1 MPELRVPMPSS
12 SLLELITTADPRP
25 VPQHMMHYWIW
36 LVPIDVICLFLWV
49 IVISAICRDS
59 YLRTD
64 LNSLLILSIA
74 LGDLLLCGMT
84 ISSAVINHD
93 RGGYALGFYG
103 CVAESSI
110 ISISFCALGL
120 SNVAI
125 SLDRYLSFVHG
136 FEKSYKKTLL
146 LLSTAWTIAVASPLI
161 MIITKLPLSVDLIA
175 DMVCMPDF
183 ASSDPYIRGW
193 LIFCATAIMMAML
206 TIVFCYTAIYRFY
219 ISTPRALR
227 RKNSA
232 GTKQKS
238 HRLLVK
244 FCIITC
250 AFVIYLLPLLSLFVS
265 MLATSQQ
272 PSSLFFFL
280 ATLVFQSGS
289 LLNPI
294 LFYFLDAR
302 VKRSVNEMFSI
313 FVWQQESRFQLMHP
327 SAVAAVPETCPTPQY
342 FDSIKLC
349 SVKCPKST
357 VHIISK
363 EHNSDL
369 TTVKLNEKPC

>member
-1 MPELRVPMPSS
+1 MPSS
-12 SLLELITTADPRP
+12 SLIELLTTADPRP
-25 VPQHMMHYWIW
+25 VPQRMMQYWIW
-36 LVPIDVICLFLWV
+36 LVPIDVLCLFLWV

-64 LNSLLILSIA
+64 LNSLLILSIS

-84 ISSAVINHD
+84 ISSVAINHD
-93 RGGYALGFYG
+93 KGGYALGYYG
-103 CVAESSI
+103 CIAEASI
-110 ISISFCALGL
+110 VSISFCALGL

-146 LLSTAWTIAVASPLI
+146 LLFTAWTIAVASPLI
-161 MIITKLPLSVDLIA
+161 MVLTKLPLSVDLVV
-175 DMVCMPDF
+175 DMICMPDF
-183 ASSDPYIRGW
+183 TSSDPSIRGW
-193 LIFCATAIMMAML
+193 SIFCVTAIMMAML

-219 ISTPRALR
+219 TMK
-227 RKNSA
+227 RKSA

-250 AFVIYLLPLLSLFVS
+250 AFVMYLLPLFSIFVS
-265 MLATSQQ
+265 MIATSQQ
-272 PSSLFFFL
+272 PDPLFFFL

-313 FVWQQESRFQLMHP
+313 FAWRRNSRFQLMSPRAVTFP
-327 SAVAAVPETCPTPQY
+327 SAVTEPSPV
-342 FDSIKLC
+342 DSIQLR
-349 SVKCPKST
+349 SVKCKSP
-357 VHIISK
+357 VLVLSN
-363 EHNSDL
+363 ENYSDL
-369 TTVKLNEKPC
+369 TTVKLNEN